1 MFPSRAG
8 TALDPQNVVKPIV
21 HPACDRAGVQHFGW
35 KDFRHTRATW
45 LSELGESLKTAQAQL
60 GHSDMATT
68 LQVYTHAVPAS
79 QRNAVDRLESI
90 LFPSVPKN
98 EKGEVV
104 EETER
109 PLLAVT

>member
-8 TALDPQNVVKPIV
+8 TALDPQNVVKRIV

-98 EKGEVV
+98 EKGEAV
-104 EETER
+104 EETGR